1 MNSSTEPCWPFQLM
15 LLGVFLGLVAFDYL
29 ITVEDCLSTNN
40 AGVILAN
47 IAPEASNHFFQPNAE
62 IVASNVLFQASPP
75 GYDKSY
81 FMPCGKACHPIARAL
96 RELGWQKLNEPKNA
110 RLIHLDDYDK
120 ETGSSLETY
129 QRFNHLEDSV
139 LLAESK
145 EFWSIM
151 KQYKKTNARG
161 RSVSFLPNTY
171 RMSVDHE
178 RRAFER
184 LVTDGVAKLTP
195 WIATIKKY
203 SRKKIIPSHAKL
215 LKRYQSSKMTSKQI
229 MQKYI
234 CDQMIW
240 NHRQFV
246 VRVFWLVRTY

>member
-1 MNSSTEPCWPFQLM
+1 
-15 LLGVFLGLVAFDYL
+15 
-29 ITVEDCLSTNN
+29 
-40 AGVILAN
+40 
-47 IAPEASNHFFQPNAE
+47 
-62 IVASNVLFQASPP
+62 
-75 GYDKSY
+75 
-81 FMPCGKACHPIARAL
+81 
-96 RELGWQKLNEPKNA
+96 
-110 RLIHLDDYDK
+110 
-120 ETGSSLETY
+120 
-129 QRFNHLEDSV
+129 
-139 LLAESK
+139 
-145 EFWSIM
+145 M

-171 RMSVDHE
+171 HMSVDHE

-184 LVTDGVAKLTP
+184 LVTDGVAKLAP

-246 VRVFWLVRTY
+246 VRIFWLVRTLLMRLFILIIMCFLFCISNFCPLINTLGCIC